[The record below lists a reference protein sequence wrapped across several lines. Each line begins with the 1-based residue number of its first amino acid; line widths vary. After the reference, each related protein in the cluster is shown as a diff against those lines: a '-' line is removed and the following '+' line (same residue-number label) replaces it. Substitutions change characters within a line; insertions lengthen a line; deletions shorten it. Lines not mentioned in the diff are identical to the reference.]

1 MRTLVDGT
9 PPRQAAPSLE
19 ELRARRAELLE
30 VCARNG
36 ASNVWV
42 FGSVARGEQDDQS
55 DLDLVMDIEK
65 SRSLFDLAGLIGE
78 LEDLLGCPVNVV
90 THKTLREN
98 AFGTA
103 VRRDM
108 VAL

>member
-1 MRTLVDGT
+1 MKSLIDGSL
-9 PPRQAAPSLE
+9 PRHAAPSLGG
-19 ELRARRAELLE
+19 LRSRIPEVLE

-42 FGSVARGEQDDQS
+42 FGSVARGDQDTES
-55 DLDLVMDIEK
+55 DLDLAMDIEAG
-65 SRSLFDLAGLIGE
+65 RSLFDLAGLIGE

-90 THKTLREN
+90 EHCMLKDD
-98 AFGTA
+98 AFGNV

-108 VAL
+108 VPL

>member
-1 MRTLVDGT
+1 MRTLVDGS
-9 PPRQAAPSLE
+9 PPRQAAPSLQR
-19 ELRARRAELLE
+19 LRSQRSEVLE

-42 FGSVARGEQDDQS
+42 FGSVARGEQDDES
-55 DLDLVMDIEK
+55 DIDLVADIEEG
-65 SRSLFDLAGLIGE
+65 RSLFDLAGLISE

-90 THKTLREN
+90 EHKMLRDN
-98 AFGTA
+98 PFGTA